1 MICDADHSASTEFNM
16 PDVETVMEEVS
27 QPMDMGEED
36 AINDIF
42 LVALRTLMDIDM

>member
-27 QPMDMGEED
+27 QQMDIEEED
-36 AINDIF
+36 AIAEVF
-42 LVALRTLMDIDM
+42 WYR